1 VTTDTLH
8 LPAAD
13 LRRLQDA
20 KLRHMIALCRRGHPY
35 YREAWQGLDLD
46 AVQGIDGLWRLPLT
60 PKRALMEHPAAFRL
74 DCPDLPVPERALWEV
89 VHTTGSSGDPT
100 PIYNT
105 TYDYHGYL
113 LLNRRVAEIAGISD
127 RDMIANLFPLT
138 AASMGAFMR
147 SSTLAYAAGAAVA
160 AALGGAP
167 VGPFGVQ
174 KPMEEAVHLVER
186 HHATVLWGV
195 TSFVRRVLI
204 RAQELGADFRSV
216 RMCAVTGEASTPGLR
231 DDMRRLMKELGCA
244 GTIVF
249 DRYGST
255 ESGGLAQCR
264 EEADWHN
271 PAPELLYHEAVDPE
285 TGRPV
290 PEGERGHLAIT
301 HLDRRGTVLLR
312 YLVGDIVSIARSPCP
327 HCGRGGERLVGP
339 VVRTKDLLKVKGM
352 LINPAALLQCLQAM
366 QAVEEFQVV
375 VDRSD
380 PADPFSMDELLVR
393 VASRCGPEAQQVAQ
407 EVAAATQATIGV
419 RPRVVLEDRHAIY
432 DAGREAKAVRFVDR
446 RKHGEGRMP

>member
-1 VTTDTLH
+1 MIDATR
-8 LPAAD
+8 LPAAE
-13 LRRLQDA
+13 LRRLQDE

-35 YREAWQGLDLD
+35 YREAWRGVDLD
-46 AVQGIDGLWRLPLT
+46 AVRGIADIWRLPLT
-60 PKRALMEHPAAFRL
+60 PKRTLMERPAEFRL

-113 LLNRRVAEIAGISD
+113 LLNRRVAEIAGIGD
-127 RDMIANLFPLT
+127 RDVIANLFPLT

-147 SSTLAYAAGAAVA
+147 SSTLAYACGAAVT

-174 KPMEEAVHLVER
+174 KPMEEAVRIVER
-186 HHATVLWGV
+186 HRATVLWGV

-204 RAQELGADFRSV
+204 RASELGADFRSV
-216 RMCAVTGEASTPGLR
+216 RMCAVTGEASSAPLR
-231 DDMRRLMKELGCA
+231 EDLRRLMRDLGCA
-244 GTIVF
+244 GSVVF

-255 ESGGLAQCR
+255 ESGGLSQCR
-264 EEADWHN
+264 EEGDWHN
-271 PAPELLYHEAVDPE
+271 PAPELLYHEVVDPE

-290 PEGERGHLAIT
+290 ADGERGHLAIT

-312 YLVGDIVSIARSPCP
+312 YMVGDIVSIDRHACP
-327 HCGRGGERLVGP
+327 HCGRIGERLVGP

-352 LINPAALLQCLQAM
+352 LINPAALLKRLQEIDG
-366 QAVEEFQVV
+366 VEEFQVV
-375 VDRSD
+375 VDHSD
-380 PADPFSMDELLVR
+380 PADRFSMDELLVR
-393 VASRCGPEAQQVAQ
+393 IAPRGAAEHAALAS
-407 EVAAATQATIGV
+407 EVAAATQATVGV
-419 RPRVVLEDRHAIY
+419 RPRVVTEPRQAIY
-432 DAGREAKAVRFVDR
+432 DAGRETKAVRFVDR
-446 RKHGEGRMP
+446 RQH